1 MGSAP
6 VANPL
11 LPSCPG
17 SVRGAVTDS
26 PGTPREP
33 IRCQA
38 GRVIASSFMSERL
51 EDILSEFADRIRAAV
66 REEMLAALGATIGAP
81 KPAKGLNFRAPST
94 AARGRRKKGQKRD
107 SKELAGITARLL
119 GAIKAGKG
127 MRIEEIS
134 KALKISTKDLAL
146 PAKKLIAE
154 GKIRTTG
161 TRRATRYFEK

>member
-1 MGSAP
+1 
-6 VANPL
+6 
-11 LPSCPG
+11 
-17 SVRGAVTDS
+17 
-26 PGTPREP
+26 
-33 IRCQA
+33 
-38 GRVIASSFMSERL
+38 MSERL

-81 KPAKGLNFRAPST
+81 KPAKGRNFRAPSA

-107 SKELAGITARLL
+107 PKELAGITARLL

-154 GKIRTTG
+154 GRIRTTG
-161 TRRATRYFEK
+161 SRRATRYFEN